1 MVADTTN
8 ISVRMDR
15 ALKKEADELF
25 GEMGMNLSTA
35 FNIFVRQALRER
47 AFPFHITLDSPN
59 RETIEAMMESERIA
73 KDPTVKGYRDTDEL
87 FADLE
92 AEVDVDD

>member
-15 ALKKEADELF
+15 TLKKEADELF

-35 FNIFVRQALRER
+35 FNIFVRQALRDR
-47 AFPFHITLDSPN
+47 AFPFEITLEPKHN
-59 RETIEAMMESERIA
+59 EETLQVIRDARKGIGLSEPFDNIDDLMEAL
-73 KDPTVKGYRDTDEL
+73 D
-87 FADLE
+87 
-92 AEVDVDD
+92 AED